1 VLSLP
6 TIGILGAGKL
16 GTVLGQLARKA
27 GYDVAI
33 AGSGD
38 PGKIELTIRVLV
50 PGATVA
56 VAEEVA
62 RSADIVILALPLSKF
77 RTIPREALNGKLV
90 IDAMN
95 YWWETDGPRT
105 DIIPDNQS
113 SSEAVQEFLSQSTVI
128 KALNHMGYWDLQR
141 EPRAPGEKDRKAIAL
156 AGDDMPAVKK
166 VEAFINSLGFDPLYI
181 GALSRGAQLEAGN
194 QAFGA
199 DLPREALAA
208 IIENNTVTPL

>member
-1 VLSLP
+1 
-6 TIGILGAGKL
+6 
-16 GTVLGQLARKA
+16 
-27 GYDVAI
+27 
-33 AGSGD
+33 
-38 PGKIELTIRVLV
+38 
-50 PGATVA
+50 
-56 VAEEVA
+56 
-62 RSADIVILALPLSKF
+62 
-77 RTIPREALNGKLV
+77 
-90 IDAMN
+90 
-95 YWWETDGPRT
+95 
-105 DIIPDNQS
+105 
-113 SSEAVQEFLSQSTVI
+113 VQEFLSQSTVI